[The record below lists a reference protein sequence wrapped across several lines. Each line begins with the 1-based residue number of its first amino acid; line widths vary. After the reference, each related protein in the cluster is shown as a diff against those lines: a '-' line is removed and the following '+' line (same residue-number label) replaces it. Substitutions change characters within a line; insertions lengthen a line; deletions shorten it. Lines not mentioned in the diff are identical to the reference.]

1 VPSSST
7 STIVGWTLSF
17 IIYILILIS
26 GVYILQSHNNKLV
39 KYTASK
45 KNLLTVTLVEKKEK
59 RVQKKKKVKVVKKKK
74 TISKPKTAP
83 KKKTVRA
90 KKTTTKSKPDF
101 KKLFGKID
109 LDKLPKEKAK
119 REKKIRKKI
128 VQKEIE
134 EVVKEEKAKKITKTL
149 EFEKQESL
157 IVSQNSGVYDKFIG
171 KVRDLLNL
179 KWDET
184 VGEFPGVKAT
194 VIIGIDKFGNFSYKI
209 DRLSYNDAFNARLR
223 NFLENMRLEKF
234 PPSIEKDK
242 FVFKTDIGDLQ
253 ND

>member
-1 VPSSST
+1 MPSSST

-26 GVYILQSHNNKLV
+26 GIYILQSHNNKLV

-45 KNLLTVTLVEKKEK
+45 KNLLTVTLVERKEK
-59 RVQKKKKVKVVKKKK
+59 KVQKKKKVKIVKKKK
-74 TISKPKTAP
+74 TISKPKAVP

-90 KKTTTKSKPDF
+90 KKSETKPKPDF

-109 LDKLPKEKAK
+109 LDKLPKEKPK

-134 EVVKEEKAKKITKTL
+134 EVVKEEKAKKITKAL

-157 IVSQNSGVYDKFIG
+157 IITQKDGVYDEFRG
-171 KVRDLLNL
+171 KIADILDSH
-179 KWDET
+179 WQET
-184 VGEFPGVKAT
+184 IDTVSGNIAE
-194 VIIGIDKFGNFSYKI
+194 VIISIDKLGNFSYKI
-209 DRLSYNDAFNARLR
+209 ETLSYNDAFNAKLR
-223 NFLENMRLEKF
+223 NFLENMRDVEF
-234 PPSIEKDK
+234 PPFKNGEVFNMKVAFKD
-242 FVFKTDIGDLQ
+242 LME
-253 ND
+253 

>member
-1 VPSSST
+1 VLSSST

-45 KNLLTVTLVEKKEK
+45 KNLLTVTLVERKEK
-59 RVQKKKKVKVVKKKK
+59 KVQKKKKVKIVKKKK
-74 TISKPKTAP
+74 TINKPKAIQ

-109 LDKLPKEKAK
+109 LDKLPKEKPK

-134 EVVKEEKAKKITKTL
+134 EVVKEEKAKKITKAL

-157 IVSQNSGVYDKFIG
+157 IITQKDGVYDEFRG
-171 KVRDLLNL
+171 KIADILDSY
-179 KWDET
+179 WQET
-184 VGEFPGVKAT
+184 IDTVSGNIAE
-194 VIIGIDKFGNFSYKI
+194 VIISIDTLGNFSYKI
-209 DRLSYNDAFNARLR
+209 ETLSYNDAFNAKLR
-223 NFLENMRLEKF
+223 NFLENMRDVEF
-234 PPSIEKDK
+234 PPFKNGEVFNMKVAFKD
-242 FVFKTDIGDLQ
+242 LME
-253 ND
+253 